1 MIPTMKALFTPQRL
15 LKAFAL
21 ACAFVGIYYAVQ
33 QNETAR
39 EVVGDAFAGLFGFF
53 TTPFVLEISVALI
66 GLITV
71 VSYNQWRLSQEGDG
85 WVTLPESDDSPETL
99 VESAT
104 TSSGKDCL

>member
-1 MIPTMKALFTPQRL
+1 MTQMKALFTPQRL

-53 TTPFVLEISVALI
+53 TTPFILEISVALI

-85 WVTLPESDDSPETL
+85 WVTLPESDESPETL
-99 VESAT
+99 LEST
-104 TSSGKDCL
+104 PSSSGKDSL